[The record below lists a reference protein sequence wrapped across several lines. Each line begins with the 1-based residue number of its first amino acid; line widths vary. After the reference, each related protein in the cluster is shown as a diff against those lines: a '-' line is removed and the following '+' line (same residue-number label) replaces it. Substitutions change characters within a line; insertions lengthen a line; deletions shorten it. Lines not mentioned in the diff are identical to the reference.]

1 MAHGRPQ
8 HLSRRCSVYGVCGG
22 AGRAEL
28 EFTQRVTMEV
38 ALHARPRVILGC
50 CGVLSNKSDW
60 HLGEVE
66 SSHGL

>member
-1 MAHGRPQ
+1 
-8 HLSRRCSVYGVCGG
+8 
-22 AGRAEL
+22 
-28 EFTQRVTMEV
+28 MEV

-66 SSHGL
+66 SSHGLQECWGADPLEAWPFPAVSEAL